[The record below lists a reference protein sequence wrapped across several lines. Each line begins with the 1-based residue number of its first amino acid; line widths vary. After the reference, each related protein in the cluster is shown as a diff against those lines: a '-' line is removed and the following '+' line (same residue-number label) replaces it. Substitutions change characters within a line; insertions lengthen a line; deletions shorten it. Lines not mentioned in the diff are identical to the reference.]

1 MKIKSDFVTN
11 SSSASFI
18 ILRKHLTDFQ
28 MFAIEHHIEIAN
40 AIMITRS
47 FDFWA
52 KAKDEWEIFITKDS
66 IRGETTMDNFDM
78 MEYLKLIGVDLDLV
92 DYDGQRW

>member
-28 MFAIEHHIEIAN
+28 IEAIKFHIEFGA
-40 AIMITRS
+40 AISLVRNIEFYTS
-47 FDFWA
+47 WY
-52 KAKDEWEIFITKDS
+52 DEWEIHEFSED
-66 IRGETTMDNFDM
+66 IRGETMMDNFDM
-78 MEYLKLIGVDLDLV
+78 IKFLQIIGVDLENV
-92 DYDGQRW
+92 EYDGQE